1 MKLLIN
7 EIQSKIIKE
16 LSSRSSGV
24 EEFIDL
30 VENTDGLLRYL
41 GFTSLKSLKDFIRDG
56 DNNDLDEL
64 KKESQ
69 DFFAKEKEK

>member
-1 MKLLIN
+1 MKLVIN
-7 EIQSKIIKE
+7 EIQNKIIKE

-24 EEFIDL
+24 EEFIEL
-30 VENTDGLLRYL
+30 VESSDGLLRYL

-56 DNNDLDEL
+56 DQDDFYEL

-69 DFFAKEKEK
+69 EFFRKNKEK

>member
-24 EEFIDL
+24 GEFIEL
-30 VENTDGLLRYL
+30 VENSDGLLKYL

-56 DNNDLDEL
+56 DNDDLDEL
-64 KKESQ
+64 KKESEV
-69 DFFAKEKEK
+69 FFQEKKQK